1 MAARKGRRKGK
12 RKSGTKKFNS
22 VRANASRA
30 KGHKP
35 VALLE
40 SYHRKMEHNLVKL
53 EGIIKRRK
61 AAGE

>member
-1 MAARKGRRKGK
+1 MAGRKGRKKGK
-12 RKSGTKKFNS
+12 RGGPKFNS
-22 VRANASRA
+22 VRAKASRA

-40 SYHRKMEHNLVKL
+40 SYHRKMEHNLGKL
-53 EGIIKRRK
+53 ENLIKRRK

>member
-1 MAARKGRRKGK
+1 MARKKGRKKGK
-12 RKSGTKKFNS
+12 RKGFNS
-22 VRANASRA
+22 VRAKASRA

-40 SYHRKMEHNLVKL
+40 SYHAKMQKNVIRL
-53 EGIIKRRK
+53 GNIIKRRK

>member
-1 MAARKGRRKGK
+1 MAGRKGRRKGR
-12 RKSGTKKFNS
+12 RKGTPKFNS
-22 VRANASRA
+22 VRAKASRA

>member
-1 MAARKGRRKGK
+1 MARKKGRKKSK
-12 RKSGTKKFNS
+12 RKTPGFNS
-22 VRANASRA
+22 VRAKASRA

-40 SYHRKMEHNLVKL
+40 TYHRKMEKNLVRL

>member
-12 RKSGTKKFNS
+12 RKSKTQFNS
-22 VRANASRA
+22 VRAKASRR

-40 SYHRKMEHNLVKL
+40 SYHRKMERNLGKL

>member
-1 MAARKGRRKGK
+1 MARKKGRKKGK
-12 RKSGTKKFNS
+12 RKTGGFNS
-22 VRANASRA
+22 VRAKASRA

-40 SYHRKMEHNLVKL
+40 SYHAKMQKNVVRL
-53 EGIIKRRK
+53 GNIIKRRK

>member
-1 MAARKGRRKGK
+1 MAARKGRRKSK
-12 RKSGTKKFNS
+12 RKGTSFNS
-22 VRANASRA
+22 VRAKASRE

-40 SYHRKMEHNLVKL
+40 SYHRKMEKNLVRL
-53 EGIIKRRK
+53 EGIIRRRK

>member
-1 MAARKGRRKGK
+1 MARKKSRKKAK
-12 RKSGTKKFNS
+12 RKPAGFNS
-22 VRANASRA
+22 VRAKASRV

-40 SYHRKMEHNLVKL
+40 SYHRKMEKNLVKL
-53 EGIIKRRK
+53 EGVIKRRK

>member
-1 MAARKGRRKGK
+1 MARKKGR
-12 RKSGTKKFNS
+12 KKARRGQKFGGL
-22 VRANASRA
+22 RAKASRE

-40 SYHRKMEHNLVKL
+40 SYHRKMEKNLVRL

>member
-1 MAARKGRRKGK
+1 MARGRKKGRRKGK
-12 RKSGTKKFNS
+12 RGTSFNS
-22 VRANASRA
+22 VRAKASRA

-40 SYHRKMEHNLVKL
+40 SYHRKMEKNLVRL
-53 EGIIKRRK
+53 EGLIKRRK